1 MAPLLA
7 AAIVLAMI
15 APDLA
20 RATNVAQ
27 TLTHYTDNTCTTASG
42 WSGEQTYQVQSDGSM
57 CYTSVERNTV
67 GGSPNTRYLK
77 LDFTCV
83 GDSTFY
89 QLSECSSFCTG
100 CSTAAGVASYTDAA
114 FQDFL
119 KGDTCHILSW
129 TNPGSTTTQ
138 TIWQK
143 TSYDIRSTLSYS
155 CAGYTVDGSVGLT
168 GISTSD
174 WNTAAQ
180 TNLATTLASNAGSV
194 CGLNGNGACG
204 VSDVIITA
212 SSSRRSMTSNY
223 KVATY
228 TSAAAQS
235 ASTAMSTYTQSS
247 QFKTDL
253 QATGGAYASL
263 TGATA
268 TTPTVQS
275 DSAGNSAHSVGAFSF
290 GVVSCILAVIGALL

>member
-1 MAPLLA
+1 MAALLA

-20 RATNVAQ
+20 SATNVAQ

-100 CSTAAGVASYTDAA
+100 CSTAAGVASYTDPA

-180 TNLATTLASNAGSV
+180 TNLATTVSV
-194 CGLNGNGACG
+194 CDC
-204 VSDVIITA
+204 
-212 SSSRRSMTSNY
+212 
-223 KVATY
+223 
-228 TSAAAQS
+228 
-235 ASTAMSTYTQSS
+235 
-247 QFKTDL
+247 
-253 QATGGAYASL
+253 
-263 TGATA
+263 
-268 TTPTVQS
+268 
-275 DSAGNSAHSVGAFSF
+275 
-290 GVVSCILAVIGALL
+290 SCPV